1 MLIDAARALANGV
14 EPPAIDPALPYHEIR
29 SAERTIAVDD
39 DWRLLGTEADPFV
52 QELGAV
58 AQ

>member
-1 MLIDAARALANGV
+1 MLIDAAKALARGV
-14 EPPAIDPALPYHEIR
+14 EPQALDPSLPYAQIR

-52 QELGAV
+52 QELGAF
-58 AQ
+58 AR